1 MVLEALLRRR
11 AVALAAAEPDVDSLA
26 ESMGPLLSLR
36 LGARLLAR
44 AALFLVLLL
53 KGLSF
58 DAAVR
63 PLLPRPAPC
72 ALRTRAP
79 RAPRARLMRG
89 GQMMGLC
96 AGAALLISATG
107 LGLSLVLT
115 AAMVGWRLVEAVLLV
130 ALQLLRRAQEEAFR
144 VMVAFAELVSDLQVL
159 SRAPPRPPRA
169 TRALRARGGGGG
181 QASRPTHERELRQGR
196 EEVLGAVADAVL
208 LPEVP
213 LGDEGDGTKW
223 PWSMT
228 MATDSDGHGH
238 PYSHGW
244 GRRGPWPVEAPPP
257 RPAQ

>member
-159 SRAPPRPPRA
+159 SRAPPAPS
-169 TRALRARGGGGG
+169 ARDAGAEGAGGGGG
-181 QASRPTHERELRQGR
+181 GR
-196 EEVLGAVADAVL
+196 RAGRRTSGSCGRGGRRCWARWRTRCCCRRCLW
-208 LPEVP
+208 
-213 LGDEGDGTKW
+213 GTR
-223 PWSMT
+223 
-228 MATDSDGHGH
+228 ATAPNGHG
-238 PYSHGW
+238 
-244 GRRGPWPVEAPPP
+244 
-257 RPAQ
+257 Q